1 VPPDGFKTQVL
12 LLHSDQGTLDR
23 LGSEFDNRYT
33 VHFATSG
40 SQALSALAEVPID
53 VFVSAHDLP
62 GMSGLEAL
70 REAKTRSP
78 QTLGILLTDAAS
90 DEGAALV
97 GDEEIFQVVRGQV
110 TGAALLELVENASQ
124 QIQLPLLSK
133 SANDTTAHG
142 DSSPEHI
149 VMETANDG
157 SSIISQSSV
166 RLRALN
172 PNSFT
177 AAASVELLV
186 LTTDA
191 EFLETIRA
199 STNNMHKV
207 LSAATLQEANDVIR
221 NHKIGIA
228 VVDAAVV
235 RDKIEQ
241 LTEYLRRDTPR
252 LVSIVAGRRD
262 DGEMLMGLV
271 NRGKVYR
278 FLLKPVST
286 GRARL
291 AVAAAVNHHLEAPDA
306 AFISSNDV
314 TEPPPSTTESSSPV
328 ADVPRQAESE
338 KVVAAQAYDEVG
350 DESDDQSHASDAP
363 ENSTPTESLSK
374 TGAYHMAKLAAAES
388 KSAESTHR
396 FRKMPVIGGAAA
408 VLVAVSLGF
417 FFLSGESDDKAEPPT
432 AMEPVRTAP
441 AVTEADIE
449 FIPPAVE
456 PLLNIAEKA
465 LLDARLQDA
474 DDALQRVT
482 ALEPDN
488 ARLPFL
494 SAQLAQAQLR
504 LSLNE
509 VRAAIREGRF
519 EDAADAL
526 SAAQSLGVVSG
537 DTEFGMLTAELK
549 SARSEQ
555 QTDEVLALAKASL
568 ESGALLSP
576 RNGNAR
582 YYYELVLSNDAE
594 NAAAQQGLSIVANRI
609 VLQARAEIDN
619 GNFDNAQALL
629 YEARALD
636 SKNSDLVSTANALRA
651 ARESEE
657 AERAAAERVAA
668 ETAAAERAM
677 AERVAAE
684 RAAAERVAAETA
696 AAERAAVVRVPPES
710 AAEQSAVDAVPGSNV
725 ADTTEAASAPA
736 ADKTRQL
743 DVVPAAITSLVRTK
757 YVAPKYPRNALR
769 RNLSGWVDVEFT
781 VSTDGTVKDVGA
793 RASEPGDVFVDSAT
807 RAVEQWEFEPVSVDG
822 AVVEKRAA
830 VRMAFALD

>member
-1 VPPDGFKTQVL
+1 VPPDGFKTQIL
-12 LLHSDQGTLDR
+12 LLHSDQGTLDK

-78 QTLGILLTDAAS
+78 RTLGILLTDAAS

-133 SANDTTAHG
+133 SANDTTA
-142 DSSPEHI
+142 DAESIPEHI
-149 VMETANDG
+149 VMETAGDG

-172 PNSFT
+172 PKSYI
-177 AAASVELLV
+177 AATSVELLV

-241 LTEYLRRDTPR
+241 LTEYLRQDAPR

-291 AVAAAVNHHLEAPDA
+291 AVAASVKHHLEAPDA
-306 AFISSNDV
+306 AFISSNDT
-314 TEPPPSTTESSSPV
+314 TEPPPSAMESSSPV
-328 ADVPRQAESE
+328 ADVPQEAEGE
-338 KVVAAQAYDEVG
+338 TAIAAPVHDEVVGEPGG
-350 DESDDQSHASDAP
+350 DRHASDAP
-363 ENSTPTESLSK
+363 EDSTPTESLSK
-374 TGAYHMAKLAAAES
+374 TGAYRMAKLAAAES
-388 KSAESTHR
+388 RSAGSTHR
-396 FRKMPVIGGAAA
+396 FGKLPIIGGAAA
-408 VLVAVSLGF
+408 VLAAVSIGF
-417 FFLSGESDDKAEPPT
+417 FFLSGESDNKAEPPT
-432 AMEPVRTAP
+432 AMEPVTTAP

-482 ALEPDN
+482 ALEPGN

-494 SAQLAQAQLR
+494 TAQLAQAQLR
-504 LSLNE
+504 LSVNE

-526 SAAQSLGVVSG
+526 SAAQSLGMVS
-537 DTEFGMLTAELK
+537 DDPEFEMLTAELK

-576 RNGNAR
+576 PNGNAR

-594 NAAAQQGLSIVANRI
+594 NAAAQQGLSIVASRI
-609 VLQARAEIDN
+609 VLLARAEIDN
-619 GNFDNAQALL
+619 GNFDNAEALL

-651 ARESEE
+651 ARESAE
-657 AERAAAERVAA
+657 ADRVAA
-668 ETAAAERAM
+668 ERAAAERAM

-684 RAAAERVAAETA
+684 RAAAESAAIERL
-696 AAERAAVVRVPPES
+696 AAERAAVVRVATES
-710 AAEQSAVDAVPGSNV
+710 AAEEPAVDAVPGSNMT
-725 ADTTEAASAPA
+725 DTTAPASVPA
-736 ADKTRQL
+736 ADKTRPL
-743 DVVPAAITSLVRTK
+743 DVAPAAINSLVRTK